1 MITKNRVDLFPGEEI
16 TIVSFAAIGL
26 FLFAYLLGSIPC
38 GLVLA
43 RLAGAPDPRKV
54 GSGNIGATN
63 VLRSGGKAL
72 GIATLIFDI
81 LKGLIPTLAALLIL
95 ENTVFV
101 CLVGGLAFLG
111 HLFPL
116 YLKFRGG
123 KGVAT
128 AIGVMLILMP
138 KALLLSLLCFLIV
151 VWIGRMVSL
160 GSITASALLPLWG
173 GLWGYP
179 RPVIILSGII
189 ALFIIVRHRANI
201 KRILSG
207 TESKLGK
214 GKKETKG

>member
-1 MITKNRVDLFPGEEI
+1 M
-16 TIVSFAAIGL
+16 SFTVIGL
-26 FLFAYLLGSIPC
+26 ALFGYLLGSIPC

-43 RLAGAPDPRKV
+43 RLTGAPDPRKV

-72 GIATLIFDI
+72 GLATLIFDI
-81 LKGLIPTLAALLIL
+81 LKGLIPTLAASLIL
-95 ENTVFV
+95 ENMVPI

-116 YLKFRGG
+116 YLKFKGG

-179 RPVIILSGII
+179 KPFIMLSGII